1 MKGQGGDN
9 DEDNNDD
16 DDNDGD
22 DDDGD
27 DGDDDN
33 SAKDD
38 GGGRW
43 GRQRRG
49 RNLFSGIYSI
59 PSFRSLRN
67 RSRSNCYGVHV
78 PSIEWSRFFQLMLRD
93 RIPRVLVVVMI
104 YLRRCSIG
112 LCVFYICIYIDR
124 GTF

>member
-9 DEDNNDD
+9 DEDNDDD

-38 GGGRW
+38 GDGRW

-67 RSRSNCYGVHV
+67 RSRSNCYGVQV

-112 LCVFYICIYIDR
+112 LCVFYIYV
-124 GTF
+124 